1 MGCQLSLL
9 VHQDTLLFTLYLN
22 DLSDWNT
29 VLNQASITE
38 ITALKNILQV
48 LAMQGYKMLIC
59 YVRDKMEDKDK

>member
-1 MGCQLSLL
+1 
-9 VHQDTLLFTLYLN
+9 LFTLYLN